1 MAKDIRKLSTA
12 FNRFSRIPGQRFRGS
27 SVPPVAVVQLAVT
40 APTTIGIDADVEG
53 QINNQQAGDNLLADL
68 GSFMVPAYNNSLS
81 KTPKSLFVLWQE
93 FEVGIAGR
101 KAARLFTRVERGRN
115 KFIYYRRK
123 VVWDSV
129 AEQIRRGYSAQ
140 TAIDRI
146 YEVYGQELSVTQ
158 IINKML
164 IDRRTGGKPQLRI

>member
-1 MAKDIRKLSTA
+1 MIAIIRCIT
-12 FNRFSRIPGQRFRGS
+12 RIRCF
-27 SVPPVAVVQLAVT
+27 LF
-40 APTTIGIDADVEG
+40 ADK
-53 QINNQQAGDNLLADL
+53 QAGENLLSDF
-68 GSFMVPAYNNSLS
+68 GSFMVPAYNSSLS

-115 KFIYYRRK
+115 KFIHYRRK

-140 TAIDRI
+140 TAAIDRI

-158 IINKML
+158 IINRML
-164 IDRRTGGKPQLRI
+164 IDRRTGGNPQLCI

>member
-1 MAKDIRKLSTA
+1 M
-12 FNRFSRIPGQRFRGS
+12 
-27 SVPPVAVVQLAVT
+27 AVT
-40 APTTIGIDADVEG
+40 APTTMIGIDADVEG
-53 QINNQQAGDNLLADL
+53 QINNEQAGDNLLADL
-68 GSFMVPAYNNSLS
+68 GSFMVPAYNSSLS

-93 FEVGIAGR
+93 FEVGIVGR
-101 KAARLFTRVERGRN
+101 KAARLFTRVERGRI

-164 IDRRTGGKPQLRI
+164 IDRHTGGNPQLRI